1 MGASDHGFVALQ
13 AAYRSSGGIA
23 RCSEISRLWAADR
36 RQGLHLAGGTT
47 VRAAVAANDR
57 PGPAGVDPPC
67 RLEGLIA
74 CGQVFS
80 FHWHDG
86 FWVPLFQLDRR
97 LQAARPG
104 LVQVLAELGG
114 VLDGWELAV
123 WFVWPNARLGGHL
136 PIEHFASHWP
146 DVVNAAR
153 AEPCVASG

>member
-1 MGASDHGFVALQ
+1 MTRSGLPGAARPATHGPDLAIGDGADHGA
-13 AAYRSSGGIA
+13 
-23 RCSEISRLWAADR
+23 
-36 RQGLHLAGGTT
+36 
-47 VRAAVAANDR
+47 
-57 PGPAGVDPPC
+57 PC

-104 LVQVLAELGG
+104 LVQVLAKLGG